1 MTHEQKIPPY
11 IKIFSCISS
20 QQTESNVLTLKSAV
34 HYAPTDI
41 PTIFLGS
48 YARKPFELVF
58 GGKEDPNE
66 LSVDKQLSAFV
77 DLTKAF
83 LSHTTNAA
91 SSTVLSE
98 SISKW
103 DNFLIRGTD
112 YIKKKSESAA
122 L

>member
-1 MTHEQKIPPY
+1 M
-11 IKIFSCISS
+11 
-20 QQTESNVLTLKSAV
+20 TLKSAV

-58 GGKEDPNE
+58 GGKEDSNE

-83 LSHTTNAA
+83 LSHTTSAA
-91 SSTVLSE
+91 SSTTALSE
-98 SISKW
+98 SISRW
-103 DNFLIRGTD
+103 DDFLIRGTE

-122 L
+122 AP

>member
-1 MTHEQKIPPY
+1 M
-11 IKIFSCISS
+11 
-20 QQTESNVLTLKSAV
+20 TLKSAV

-48 YARKPFELVF
+48 YARRPFELVF

-83 LSHTTNAA
+83 LSHTTA
-91 SSTVLSE
+91 SSPTALSE
-98 SISKW
+98 SISRW
-103 DNFLIRGTD
+103 DDFLIRGTD

-122 L
+122 AP